1 MADHFLEIVNHKK
14 YENTG
19 LVFLGEKIAK
29 LSVVF
34 KNVSNYSKYDVVCDI
49 KFELSMFRRTT
60 VTGKHALEMD
70 PKVSSKYNRSSGLN
84 TKRKNKTFE
93 F

>member
-1 MADHFLEIVNHKK
+1 MADHFLENVNHKK

-34 KNVSNYSKYDVVCDI
+34 KNVSNYSKYDVVCNI
-49 KFELSMFRRTT
+49 KS
-60 VTGKHALEMD
+60 
-70 PKVSSKYNRSSGLN
+70 LN
-84 TKRKNKTFE
+84 
-93 F
+93 